1 MLNYHNMANAV
12 RFLSIDAVEQ
22 AKSGHPGMPM
32 GMADIGVALFSE
44 FLNFNPDEPTW
55 PNRDRF
61 VLSNGHG
68 SMLLYSLLH
77 LTGYNISLD
86 DLKNFR
92 QLHSKT
98 AGHPEYGYADGI
110 ETTTGPL
117 GQGIGNAVGMALA
130 EKLSAERFGD
140 EIFDHYTYVSVGDGC
155 LMEGIS
161 HEALELAGHLN
172 LNKLIVLFD
181 DNNICIDGEVSNT
194 STTNVLARMDAY
206 GFDTYSCNGHNI
218 EDILRALVEARE
230 SDNPAFIAF
239 KTHIGYGSDKVMDTA
254 KAHGAPLG
262 ANEIQNVR
270 EKLGWDHEPFH
281 IPNEIYNDFEH
292 AIARGKTT
300 YKAWQKKVDALDE
313 DLKQELNRRLS
324 GELAPE
330 LKNALIEFKKET
342 SEQAE
347 KVATR
352 KASGNTLEVIAR
364 HVPELISG
372 SADLTG
378 SVNTKTSDMT
388 PILPHDFSGNY
399 MHYGVRE
406 HAMAAIMNGLSLYG
420 GYIPISGTFMSFLD
434 YLKPSLRLSALMKI
448 RVIYVM
454 THDSIGLGEDGPT
467 HQPIEQLA
475 TSRATPNTLTLRPC
489 DQVET
494 AECWQL
500 ALESQT
506 TPSVLSLTRQGLAC
520 LRTTHTTE
528 NLCAKGAY
536 ILAGKDDNNTDA
548 IIIATGSEVEI
559 AINARKQLKESG
571 INARVVS
578 MPCMELFDQ
587 QTTEYRLSVL
597 PCEISTRVAVEAAAE
612 FGWHKYIG
620 AHGSFIGMSE
630 NGASLFGASA
640 PAEDLYKHFGI
651 TAENVAHTILEK
663 IKNKKSV

>member
-1 MLNYHNMANAV
+1 MANAV
-12 RFLSIDAVEQ
+12 RFLSIDAVEK
-22 AKSGHPGMPM
+22 ANSGHPGMPM
-32 GMADIGVALFSE
+32 GMADVGVALFSE
-44 FLNFNPDEPTW
+44 FLNFNPDDAQW

-77 LTGYNISLD
+77 LIGYDISMD

-117 GQGIGNAVGMALA
+117 GQGVANAVGMALA
-130 EKLSAERFGD
+130 EKLSANRFG
-140 EIFDHYTYVSVGDGC
+140 ENIFNHYTYVSVGDGC

-161 HEALELAGHLN
+161 HEALELAGHLE

-181 DNNICIDGEVSNT
+181 DNNICIDGKVSNAS
-194 STTNVLARMDAY
+194 STDVIKRMQAY
-206 GFDTYSCNGHNI
+206 GFDTFTCDGHHI
-218 EDILRALVEARE
+218 DEVMKTIDEARKSE
-230 SDNPAFIAF
+230 KPAFISF
-239 KTHIGYGSDKVMDTA
+239 KTHIGYGSEKVMDTA

-262 ANEIQNVR
+262 AEEIKNVR
-270 EKLGWDHEPFH
+270 KELGWDHEPFK

-292 AIARGKTT
+292 AAARGKHA
-300 YKAWQKKVDALDE
+300 YKQWQKEVEKLD
-313 DLKQELNRRLS
+313 DGLKQELERRLS
-324 GELAPE
+324 GNLSSN
-330 LKNALIEFKKET
+330 LKSALLEFKKET
-342 SEQAE
+342 SKEAQ

-378 SVNTKTSDMT
+378 SVNTKTSSMT

-406 HAMAAIMNGLSLYG
+406 HAMAAIMNGLALYG
-420 GYIPISGTFMSFLD
+420 GFIPTSGTFMSFLD
-434 YLKPSLRLSALMKI
+434 YLKPSLRLSALMGL
-448 RVIYVM
+448 RVIYVL

-467 HQPIEQLA
+467 HQPIEHLA
-475 TSRATPNTLTLRPC
+475 TSRATPNILTFRPC

-500 ALESQT
+500 ALEHEKS
-506 TPSVLSLTRQGLAC
+506 PSVMSLTRQGLAC
-520 LRTTHTTE
+520 LRTEHTDE
-528 NLCAKGAY
+528 NLCAKGGY
-536 ILAGKDDNNTDA
+536 ILAGEKDNSTDA

-559 AINARKQLKESG
+559 AIEARISLKESG

-578 MPCMELFDQ
+578 MPCMELFERQ
-587 QTTEYRLSVL
+587 STEYKLSVL
-597 PCEISTRVAVEAAAE
+597 PCEVSTRVAIEAAAD

-620 AHGSFIGMSE
+620 AHGSFIGMSQ
-630 NGASLFGASA
+630 NGESIFGGSA
-640 PAEDLYKHFGI
+640 PAEDLYKHFDI
-651 TAENVAHTILEK
+651 TADNVTHTILEK
-663 IKNKKSV
+663 IRKKKTA